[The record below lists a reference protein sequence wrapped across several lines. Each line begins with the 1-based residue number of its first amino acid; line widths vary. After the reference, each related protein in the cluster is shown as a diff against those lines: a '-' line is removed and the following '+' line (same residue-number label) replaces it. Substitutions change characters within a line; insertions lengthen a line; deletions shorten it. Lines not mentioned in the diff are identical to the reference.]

1 MVVGQPHGH
10 TRILLRV
17 CQLLFELHYAV
28 AEQPEVRVVL
38 VVTLLQLDGE
48 EALVALQLGDLLLGV
63 VVLALENVELG
74 LGGL

>member
-17 CQLLFELHYAV
+17 RQLLFELHYAV